1 MKDLQPQD
9 LNELMQ
15 ELEQEYGTDESPRPK
30 VERKARVCPKC
41 GKHNSESAWHCI
53 DCGTTLSMKTLVD
66 MEDGQPSVVP
76 IAGHRE
82 LSSISPHF
90 EQDVEEI
97 LDTALRDDESVVWG
111 CNITQI
117 ATTPPFRFGYLLL
130 TSQRLICVQF
140 ESEVTR
146 DALYT
151 VLTVLQ
157 LLLRPLRFSMKEIGV
172 LNVRP
177 SRPWIGGSPTVP
189 AVNYPSY
196 PPTPAEK
203 ASRSVAVH
211 ELEDLVSADL
221 TNNWYGQTL
230 VTNLTAKFQGDR
242 KATFAFYAPH
252 QAQEAHRLLAARL
265 E

>member
-1 MKDLQPQD
+1 VEELRAEDLE
-9 LNELMQ
+9 ELVQ
-15 ELEQEYGTDESPRPK
+15 ELEEEYDTDASLRPNAEMK
-30 VERKARVCPKC
+30 VRVCPKC
-41 GKHNSESAWHCI
+41 GKQNSESAWHCI

-66 MEDGQPSVVP
+66 MEDGQPCVVP
-76 IAGHRE
+76 IAGHRV

-90 EQDVEEI
+90 EQDVGEI

-146 DALYT
+146 DT
-151 VLTVLQ
+151 VDNGLQ
-157 LLLRPLRFSMKEIGV
+157 LLLNPLRFLMKEIGG

-177 SRPWIGGSPTVP
+177 RRPCLGGSPTVP

-196 PPTPAEK
+196 PLTPDEK
-203 ASRSVAVH
+203 ASRSAAAH

-242 KATFAFYAPH
+242 QAAFAFYAPH